1 MDIFEYSDGVVAT
14 SREACALLL
23 GSFPQ
28 KQLLGSVSLPSSP
41 LTELGITASLR
52 DQTTHL
58 YHVSPTSPLP
68 SHNSP
73 APAPATP
80 SASAGN
86 LTLDRGWRVLEL
98 DTRTCVVP
106 ARCHKPPLPSTPR
119 GAALIGGCHGHTVVR
134 NRPCDASP
142 AEHTAP
148 RTPTA
153 AHSHDTPPHLTPLS
167 AGATPECKVCPA
179 WPPAG
184 LLLLVCQQ
192 TVPREETV
200 GWARTV
206 MGSLHADHVLLLG
219 CIPADGYI
227 GPGDPSQEPQVH
239 LVNTSAAPTSSK
251 PAPTALLPTG
261 NVVGGLPAALLS
273 HCQVRGISASLLLTV
288 DSASNGGSAH
298 TLQALARGIVAW
310 AACAQ
315 TAVSDGQAFGLLH
328 GALSSG
334 SGLKAAITLLANH
347 DCGAAVSATGVVF
360 M

>member
-1 MDIFEYSDGVVAT
+1 M
-14 SREACALLL
+14 
-23 GSFPQ
+23 P
-28 KQLLGSVSLPSSP
+28 
-41 LTELGITASLR
+41 
-52 DQTTHL
+52 
-58 YHVSPTSPLP
+58 
-68 SHNSP
+68 
-73 APAPATP
+73 
-80 SASAGN
+80 GN

-179 WPPAG
+179 CVCALLVCVCDFCVCVWFLCHPGPPAG

-227 GPGDPSQEPQVH
+227 GPGGDRAMRCHSRGSDSPSLRRPEPHQPLACRHARVF
-239 LVNTSAAPTSSK
+239 
-251 PAPTALLPTG
+251 PAQHVKL
-261 NVVGGLPAALLS
+261 
-273 HCQVRGISASLLLTV
+273 
-288 DSASNGGSAH
+288 H
-298 TLQALARGIVAW
+298 T
-310 AACAQ
+310 
-315 TAVSDGQAFGLLH
+315 TAVAGLN
-328 GALSSG
+328 
-334 SGLKAAITLLANH
+334 T
-347 DCGAAVSATGVVF
+347 
-360 M
+360 